1 MGCMCVGMGNVVVEK
16 ALEIMEGTVSM
27 MLLGRWGGVLV
38 LHEGGSATETKARRG
53 RF

>member
-1 MGCMCVGMGNVVVEK
+1 MGNVVVEE
-16 ALEIMEGTVSM
+16 ALEVVEGAVSM
-27 MLLGRWGGVLV
+27 MLLGGLGGFWV